1 MMTRAEASI
10 EAGVLATVIE
20 DMTSLIED
28 IGSTDNFILMVNS
41 SSPYKGLKPPRIKP
55 IGNVSLQRI
64 TDVLCD
70 CGCRLLT
77 DGSVY
82 WCSGVQCNFIGKE
95 ESF

>member
-1 MMTRAEASI
+1 MTREEASI
-10 EAGVLATVIE
+10 EAGDLATVVE
-20 DMTSLIED
+20 DMISLIED
-28 IGSTDNFILMVNS
+28 TSATENFILMVNNS
-41 SSPYKGLKPPRIKP
+41 APYKGLKPPRVKP

-77 DGSVY
+77 DGQVY
-82 WCSGVQCNFIGKE
+82 WCSGITCSFIGKE